1 MLLSLKPVKMLYLV
15 DFEIYIVITIR
26 LYPIENRII
35 LVSNKLRFL
44 WGLCG
49 FVIIEMQNLRTILLI
64 FRLFSGP
71 VGCISFIFVVKCS
84 LLTIQYTRGANH

>member
-49 FVIIEMQNLRTILLI
+49 FVSSKCKTYA
-64 FRLFSGP
+64 LF
-71 VGCISFIFVVKCS
+71 
-84 LLTIQYTRGANH
+84 Y